1 MKFLRQNP
9 MDLER
14 NMVDARMQ
22 KVFYGRVGNLEVTIK
37 ENSRK
42 KFLVDFYQQAE
53 GNESVFGVLLI
64 V

>member
-1 MKFLRQNP
+1 

-64 V
+64 M